1 MEIALTRRGLLGI
14 FHGMSSGRVVS
25 SQPHLSQEVLM
36 ADRLRRHSLGSR
48 LLGIGAL
55 LLTVAVL
62 AVAPATGAAP
72 SGPQFRSAEPE
83 SLVGGIT
90 PEEYATRQAALH
102 AWLTKEMPAGVR
114 ENALRVSLTA
124 QEQADLKQRQ
134 EAKGGPAVV
143 GRTKP
148 ISQVVRFSP
157 IDAALLS
164 DAPRRV
170 GPGLLRATPD
180 GGFVWAAAIRSEGAE
195 AIRVH
200 ISGLNLSD
208 DADLYFFNEAGQA
221 FGPYSR
227 KGPNGDGDFWSNTVM
242 SPDGVV
248 LLRHYGPNGAADL
261 KGISFTI
268 AEVGH
273 IGKQL
278 TLGSGGGFTPESFC
292 SFNVPCIENASCF
305 SSSQLT
311 AAKNAVAL
319 MQWIAGQFIYTC
331 TGGLI
336 ADSDTGSQIPYF
348 LTANHCI
355 NRAQDATNLEAYFQ
369 FSLPCGST
377 SCPGQTTP
385 GGQQRL
391 GATIKAT
398 GTGGDF
404 TLLQLNQA
412 PPSGSVFLGW
422 NSAPVAFTNG
432 ASLIRVSHPAW
443 APQSYWA
450 GAVNTSAGTC
460 QGWPRGERIYSRT
473 TAGGTEGGSSGSPVM
488 NSGGQIVG
496 QLSGACGTN
505 VNDSCDAVNN
515 ATVDGAF
522 AFYFPSVQPFLG
534 ATCTPTTE
542 VCTDGIDNDCDGATD
557 CADSNCASHPSCVSS
572 CSPRGASCNVNS
584 DCCSNKCKGGASKT
598 CR

>member
-1 MEIALTRRGLLGI
+1 
-14 FHGMSSGRVVS
+14 
-25 SQPHLSQEVLM
+25 M
-36 ADRLRRHSLGSR
+36 ADRPHRHSPGSR
-48 LLGIGAL
+48 FLGMLAL
-55 LLTVAVL
+55 LVTVAVL
-62 AVAPATGAAP
+62 AAAPATGAAP
-72 SGPQFRSAEPE
+72 AAPEYRSVAPE
-83 SLVGGIT
+83 AMIGGIT
-90 PEEYATRQAALH
+90 PEEEAARQAALH

-114 ENALRVSLTA
+114 DNPIRVGLTA

-143 GRTKP
+143 GRTKS
-148 ISQVVRFSP
+148 ISQAVRFSP
-157 IDAALLS
+157 IDAVLLS

-195 AIRVH
+195 AIRVR
-200 ISGLNLSD
+200 ISGLSLSD
-208 DADLYFFNEAGQA
+208 DADLFFFNEAGQA

-261 KGISFTI
+261 KGLSFTI

-273 IGKQL
+273 IGQRFV
-278 TLGSGGGFTPESFC
+278 GSPGGGFTPESFC

-305 SSSQLT
+305 SGTPAQP
-311 AAKNAVAL
+311 AKSAVAL
-319 MQWIAGQFIYTC
+319 MQWVAGQFIYTC

-336 ADSDTGSQIPYF
+336 ADSVSTSQIPYF

-355 NRAQDATNLEAYFQ
+355 SQSGNASNLEAYFQ
-369 FSLPCGST
+369 FSISCGST
-377 SCPGQTTP
+377 SCPAQTNP
-385 GGQQRL
+385 GGIQRL
-391 GATIKAT
+391 GSTIKAT

-412 PPSGSVFLGW
+412 PPGGSVFLGW
-422 NSAPVAFTNG
+422 NSAPIANTNN
-432 ASLIRVSHPAW
+432 AVLYRVSHPAW

-450 GAVNTSAGTC
+450 GHVDTSAPTC
-460 QGWPRGERIYSRT
+460 TGWPRGQRIYSRT
-473 TAGGTEGGSSGSPVM
+473 DSGGTEGGSSGSPVL
-488 NSGGQIVG
+488 NASSQIVG
-496 QLSGACGTN
+496 QLSGSCGTN
-505 VNDSCDAVNN
+505 VNDACDEVNN

-534 ATCTPTTE
+534 TACSPSTE
-542 VCTDGIDNDCDGATD
+542 VCTDGIDNDCDSAID
-557 CADSNCASHPSCVSS
+557 CADSSCASDPSCASS
-572 CSPRGASCNVNS
+572 CSPRGASCTTNAS
-584 DCCSNKCKGGASKT
+584 CCSNKCKGPTGGRT